1 MAYSELIKK
10 FDKVRNYMRDFYAY
24 GFHTRNDF
32 DKKSARS
39 YDNERRRIESWLSD
53 YMNFRQQSGGKQIFF
68 SVDSRK
74 ILHNPLYRAYK
85 AKSFTDKDIVLHF
98 YIMDI
103 LADEKCHSFK
113 EIAERVY
120 SEYLSFFDTDM
131 LPDESTI
138 RNKVKEYVDLGLI
151 NEIRQGNGISHKR
164 GKSVYIG
171 EDGMDAVA
179 FAAEETPVGVVG
191 SFILDK
197 YNGNRDYF
205 SFKHRYMMEALE
217 QQIIVD
223 ILLCK
228 KRNESIELT
237 MKSSKIRVFPLKI
250 YISTQNGRQYLMGYY
265 YRERRPAMYRID
277 NIEKIRTIGFE
288 KNHQLYDSYGD
299 KFGAHMWGVSSGKRD
314 SRILEHL
321 KMTINIEEGEEFI
334 INRLMRE
341 KRCGTVTRAN
351 ESTVEFEADVYS
363 AQEMMPWIRTF
374 IGRIEKLECSNH
386 AVEKVFYDDL
396 EAMYSMYQGEKN
408 DI

>member
-1 MAYSELIKK
+1 
-10 FDKVRNYMRDFYAY
+10 
-24 GFHTRNDF
+24 
-32 DKKSARS
+32 
-39 YDNERRRIESWLSD
+39 
-53 YMNFRQQSGGKQIFF
+53 
-68 SVDSRK
+68 
-74 ILHNPLYRAYK
+74 
-85 AKSFTDKDIVLHF
+85 
-98 YIMDI
+98 
-103 LADEKCHSFK
+103 
-113 EIAERVY
+113 
-120 SEYLSFFDTDM
+120 
-131 LPDESTI
+131 
-138 RNKVKEYVDLGLI
+138 
-151 NEIRQGNGISHKR
+151 
-164 GKSVYIG
+164 
-171 EDGMDAVA
+171 
-179 FAAEETPVGVVG
+179 
-191 SFILDK
+191 
-197 YNGNRDYF
+197 
-205 SFKHRYMMEALE
+205 MMEALE

-288 KNHQLYDSYGD
+288 KNHQLYDSYGY

-334 INRLMRE
+334 INRLMCE

-351 ESTVEFEADVYS
+351 ASTVEFEADVYS